1 MEITVLALLE
11 PGPSFANV
19 GWWLILFIVA
29 FLIAMEVKRQ
39 QSAEKSPGGFRK
51 ANERRA
57 EKTLTTRAPEDVTKD
72 YMEVVLERD
81 SVREPWGLVW
91 HVQGYKA
98 QRFLIAGLEP
108 NSPAGSCRAQGLRGI
123 RRGDEL
129 LSVNGKCQ
137 FQLMCQELARA
148 EKLSLQFLKAD
159 VVLPLD
165 ESSDEDL
172 CQPEPRSPSIQASA
186 ESDGQAIAESV
197 EEEDEP
203 SCGVSQPFSP
213 SEVASLAA
221 SSGTTGATCAE
232 PRGRDAAI
240 KRADA
245 PVKKK
250 SRRHGA
256 GHFSSSASGSGSGS
270 EQASCASKC
279 PSTDWEYMMDNRPGS
294 LMTAELQGLSARD
307 RPVPAAEMSHT
318 NNVVIVAGSPVI
330 ALQTASAL
338 GTVVGGGV
346 FHPMQNIRG
355 RQQLPVLPSSQLAAA
370 PMIHTDAMGQICPVV
385 EQFVPQMAEVSPEL
399 QAVQAVPFPMSRQG
413 SKESAGTGS
422 ATCGVIFEAEESLH
436 ARSGSAP
443 PGGCCMELP
452 TPPQAARKRTY
463 RSGKKVRAKRTRAA
477 IRAMQA
483 AEAAEVAEAPAE
495 VAPQK
500 QPEAEVKGSAARS
513 GSAPPSCHGGALKNP
528 EPEEGKLYYKPRRRA
543 GKKVRQRMEHAI
555 ARRREQALMAE
566 AAENCR
572 MVSDDE
578 GAHAAPK
585 RLARAAR
592 AKRADSPVSTVSTAI
607 STAAA
612 TVSAVAS
619 TATASNTGSEGIM
632 PRRSFY
638 SRRPPLSGLPTM
650 AEAAPEIVPPRAS
663 QRNSSRDARRNSA
676 SNAGGDVEE
685 IIGRQVLLTGL
696 VHAPQFNGHWGHVD
710 GFDATSQRYVLRVFT
725 GQPGAK
731 PKIAKL
737 RRDCFIVP
745 KGEVPSEAGQPKAWQ
760 PSLRLGA

>member
-1 MEITVLALLE
+1 MEMNLFALLDQ
-11 PGPSFANV
+11 GTSCANL
-19 GWWLILFIVA
+19 GWLMLMFVVA
-29 FLIAMEVKRQ
+29 FLTMEVKRQ
-39 QSAEKSPGGFRK
+39 MQPNTSQSAGGFRK
-51 ANERRA
+51 AVKRTS
-57 EKTLTTRAPEDVTKD
+57 EKTSTPPEDVTKD

-81 SVREPWGLVW
+81 STEESWGLVW

-108 NSPAGSCRAQGLRGI
+108 NSPAGSCHQAQGLRGI

-148 EKLSLQFLKAD
+148 EQLSLQFLKAD

-165 ESSDEDL
+165 ESSDEEDV
-172 CQPEPRSPSIQASA
+172 CMPPTAEQGEPVGAAPVDEKLA
-186 ESDGQAIAESV
+186 ETL
-197 EEEDEP
+197 EEESCMERQPTELTESWLESSDVSRQSSEAQAEVPLVP
-203 SCGVSQPFSP
+203 SP
-213 SEVASLAA
+213 ER
-221 SSGTTGATCAE
+221 
-232 PRGRDAAI
+232 RGRDAAI

-245 PVKKK
+245 PSKSSNKKR
-250 SRRHGA
+250 SRRGE
-256 GHFSSSASGSGSGS
+256 GFSSGSASGSGSGS

-294 LMTAELQGLSARD
+294 LMHTDLPGRD
-307 RPVPAAEMSHT
+307 RQGTSHA
-318 NNVVIVAGSPVI
+318 NNVVIVAGSPAI

-346 FHPMQNIRG
+346 FHPMQNVRG
-355 RQQLPVLPSSQLAAA
+355 RQQLPVLPSSQMAAA
-370 PMIHTDAMGQICPVV
+370 PVIHADPAPAMGQMCPVV
-385 EQFVPQMAEVSPEL
+385 AERFVPQPIAELPPEPVA
-399 QAVQAVPFPMSRQG
+399 QVSRQG
-413 SKESAGTGS
+413 SKESSGDGS
-422 ATCGVIFEAEESLH
+422 AASSGAFEVSIAPESFRA
-436 ARSGSAP
+436 ARPGSAP

-452 TPPQAARKRTY
+452 QLPRKRTY

-477 IRAMQA
+477 IRASQ
-483 AEAAEVAEAPAE
+483 AAEVAPAPI
-495 VAPQK
+495 QG
-500 QPEAEVKGSAARS
+500 EVKVEGSSARS
-513 GSAPPSCHGGALKNP
+513 GSAPPSCQGGALKNP
-528 EPEEGKLYYKPRRRA
+528 EPEEGRLYYKPRRRA

-566 AAENCR
+566 AAESCR

-578 GAHAAPK
+578 GTVPAPK
-585 RLARAAR
+585 RAARA

-619 TATASNTGSEGIM
+619 TATTATSEGMM

-638 SRRPPLSGLPTM
+638 IRRPMGPVGGLPTM
-650 AEAAPEIVPPRAS
+650 AEAAPETAPRAS
-663 QRNSSRDARRNSA
+663 QRKASRGASSRGEHVS
-676 SNAGGDVEE
+676 GEMEE
-685 IIGRQVLLTGL
+685 IIGRQVLLTNL

-710 GFDATSQRYVLRVFT
+710 GFDSTSQRYLLRVFT

-745 KGEVPSEAGQPKAWQ
+745 KGEVPSEAGQPRAWQ
-760 PSLRLGA
+760 PTLRLGA